1 MNCIRGAWA
10 AGMLLMCVIGLAE
23 AQQAEQR
30 TLAHRVNERL
40 AGAEGSLTELRHDI
54 HQHPEIS
61 GQEER
66 TAGVVAERLRARG
79 FEVRTGVGGHGVV
92 GVLRG
97 GSPGPTIAFRADMDA
112 MPSDAPDPVEY
123 RSLRPGVRHICGHDV
138 HVTVGLGIAEGLA
151 AVRDELAGTLILVFQ
166 PAEERGTGARAML
179 ADGVFASIH
188 PDAIYA
194 MHTAPYPVGIVGT
207 APGPMMAGRDVVQ
220 VTLRGSGDLTAA
232 AASIR
237 LAIEAVST
245 IPPAQVLQP
254 APPDFILTQVFPGQ
268 PTDTES
274 VTVRAQITTASAD
287 ARARAKAAI
296 VRGVEELTFPDVT
309 VETVYQDRV
318 LAGVTNDADL
328 VSRADQSIRAWLG
341 EEAVVA
347 VEGVP
352 PVFSEDF
359 GFFQDGIPG
368 VMYFLGVSN
377 PDKGTV
383 GMPHSPD
390 YVADD
395 GAILV
400 GARAMSAVI
409 LDWLVEQG
417 SERR

>member
-1 MNCIRGAWA
+1 
-10 AGMLLMCVIGLAE
+10 MCVIGPTG
-23 AQQAEQR
+23 AQPADQR
-30 TLAHRVNERL
+30 TVADRVNERL
-40 AGAEGSLTELRHDI
+40 ASAEGSLIELRHDI
-54 HQHPEIS
+54 HQHPEIA

-66 TAGVVAERLRARG
+66 TAGVIAERLRARG

-92 GVLRG
+92 GILRG

-112 MPSDAPDPVEY
+112 LPSDAPDPVEY

-138 HVTVGLGIAEGLA
+138 HVAVGIGVAEGLA
-151 AVRDELAGTLILVFQ
+151 AVRDELAGSLMLVFQ
-166 PAEERGTGARAML
+166 PAEERATGAKAML

-194 MHTAPYPVGIVGT
+194 VHTAPYPVGIVGT
-207 APGPMMAGRDVVQ
+207 APGRMMAGRDVVQ
-220 VTLRGSGDLTAA
+220 VALRGSGDLPAA
-232 AASIR
+232 AAAVR
-237 LAIEAVST
+237 HAIEAVST

-254 APPDFILTQVFPGQ
+254 APPDFILTQVFPHQ
-268 PTDTES
+268 PTDAQS
-274 VTVRAQITTASAD
+274 VVVRAQITTASAD
-287 ARARAKAAI
+287 ARTRAKAAI
-296 VRGVEELTFPDVT
+296 LSGVEELTVPDVT
-309 VETVYQDRV
+309 VEIAYQDRV

-328 VSRADQSIRAWLG
+328 VSRANQSIRAWLG
-341 EEAVVA
+341 EEAVAA
-347 VEGVP
+347 VQGVP

-359 GFFQDGIPG
+359 GSFQDEVPG

-409 LDWLVEQG
+409 LDWLVEDG
-417 SERR
+417 SEAERPDRSGNDRR